1 MADKTYDAIVVGGGH
16 QGTII
21 ACYLQNAGLQTV
33 VYERQHELGGGACG
47 EALPLPGFLQNP
59 CAHWTRFYGH
69 PAYSDFKLREK
80 GLVYVYP
87 EHSEG
92 MIYDDGTSFMGLTA
106 WRVTD
111 KDTGKAEFDEKN
123 AQHTIDQISR
133 FSKRD
138 ADTAYDLLEKYRTKW
153 RSAFHEWRYNP
164 PTPWEVPDAFERLMD
179 DPDAPIP
186 REYQFYTSQQVAYD
200 LFESDYLRTLFM
212 RSCMT
217 SSGVFPNDGIGV
229 YKILHTLGLILSW
242 EPASIAIG
250 GTHAITHALQRAFS
264 AMGGEFVVETPVK
277 RAIIE
282 NGTAVGV
289 ELFDGRQIEAR
300 KVVVSDLNTTQTVH
314 DLIGAEHVPEKIAH
328 RAKNVLKDRAQLFW
342 GNFALHE
349 LPQYTAAEDN
359 PEVGMCPRLNW
370 GPKDADYFATRHQA
384 ELFVK
389 GIPDK
394 LVAIVAPD
402 SIWDRTRA
410 PEGKHTI
417 LIEQFTAP
425 YRFFS
430 DSEWL
435 RMKKEIV
442 KVMLEQWSWYA
453 PNMTEDNVIGTFI
466 TTPMD
471 TKMRNL
477 NMPQGGWTAEDM
489 IASQMGRMRPFPELA
504 HYRLPVKNLYLA
516 SAAAHSG
523 PGIGRGSGYNCFKVI
538 AEDYGLPKIWEEKGR
553 AY

>member
-1 MADKTYDAIVVGGGH
+1 MPDKTYDAIVVGGGH

-21 ACYLQNAGLQTV
+21 ACYLQHAGLQTV

-69 PAYSDFKLREK
+69 PAYQDFKLREK
-80 GLVYVYP
+80 GLSYVYP

-92 MIYDDGTSFMGLTA
+92 MIYDDGVSFMGYTA
-106 WRVTD
+106 WNVVD
-111 KDTGKAEFDEKN
+111 VDTGRAEFNEKN
-123 AQHTIDQISR
+123 AQKTIDQIET
-133 FSKRD
+133 FSKKD
-138 ADTAYDLLEKYRTKW
+138 ADSAYKLLENYKNKW

-164 PTPWEVPDAFERLMD
+164 PTPWGTPDAFERLFD
-179 DPDAPIP
+179 DPDSPIP
-186 REYQFYTSQQVAYD
+186 REYQFYTSQQVAFD

-217 SSGVFPNDGIGV
+217 SSGVFPNDAIGV

-242 EPASIAIG
+242 EPASIAVG

-264 AMGGEFVVETPVK
+264 SMGGEFVVETPVQQ
-277 RAIIE
+277 AIIE
-282 NGTAVGV
+282 NGKAIGV
-289 ELFDGRQIEAR
+289 RLQDGREIAAR
-300 KVVVSDLNTTQTVH
+300 KLVVSDLNTTQTVLQ
-314 DLIGAEHVPEKIAH
+314 LIGSDHVPEKIAH
-328 RAKNVLKDRAQLFW
+328 RAKNMLRDRAQLFW

-349 LPQYTAAEDN
+349 LPEYTAAKTN
-359 PEVGMCPRLNW
+359 PEIGMCPRLNW
-370 GPKDADYFATRHQA
+370 GPKDPDYFATRHQA
-384 ELFVK
+384 ELFIK

-402 SIWDRTRA
+402 SIWDWTRS
-410 PEGKHTI
+410 PEGKHSI
-417 LIEQFTAP
+417 LVEQFTAP

-430 DSEWL
+430 DSDWL
-435 RMKKEIV
+435 RMKKDIE
-442 KVMLEQWSWYA
+442 KVVLEQWSWYA
-453 PNMTEDNVIGTFI
+453 PNMTKDNVIAAHI

-471 TKMRNL
+471 VKMRNL
-477 NMPQGGWTAEDM
+477 NMPQGGWTGEDM

-504 HYRLPVKNLYLA
+504 FYRLPIQNLYLA
-516 SAAAHSG
+516 SASAHSG
-523 PGIGRGSGYNCFKVI
+523 PGIGRGSAYNCFKVI
-538 AEDYGLPKIWEEKGR
+538 AEDFGLPKIWEKNGR

>member
-1 MADKTYDAIVVGGGH
+1 MADRTYDAIVVGGGH

-69 PAYSDFKLREK
+69 PAYSDFKLRER
-80 GLVYVYP
+80 GLTYVYP

-123 AQHTIDQISR
+123 AQFTIDQIAR

-138 ADTAYDLLEKYRTKW
+138 SEVAYDLLEKYRTKW

-264 AMGGEFVVETPVK
+264 SMGGEFVVETPVK
-277 RAIIE
+277 KAIIE
-282 NGTAVGV
+282 NGKAVGV
-289 ELFDGRQIEAR
+289 ELFDGRQIAAR

-314 DLIGAEHVPEKIAH
+314 SLIGAEHVPEKIAH

-349 LPQYTAAEDN
+349 LPQYTAAKDF
-359 PEVGMCPRLNW
+359 PEIGMCPRLNW

-435 RMKKEIV
+435 RMKKDIV

-504 HYRLPVKNLYLA
+504 HYRLPVENLYLA

-553 AY
+553 SY

>member
-1 MADKTYDAIVVGGGH
+1 MPDKIYDAIVVGGGH

-21 ACYLQNAGLQTV
+21 ACYLQHAGMKTV

-47 EALPLPGFLQNP
+47 EELPLPGFLQNP

-69 PAYSDFKLREK
+69 PAYEDFKLRNL
-80 GLVYVYP
+80 GLSYVFP
-87 EHSEG
+87 DHSEG
-92 MIYDDGTSFMGLTA
+92 MIYDDGTAFMGYTA
-106 WRVTD
+106 WKVVD
-111 KDTGKAEFDEKN
+111 ENTGRAEFNEIN
-123 AQHTIDQISR
+123 AQKTIDQIAR

-138 ADTAYDLLEKYRTKW
+138 ADTAYDLLEKYKKKW
-153 RSAFHEWRYNP
+153 RAAFHEWRYNP
-164 PTPWEVPDAFERLMD
+164 PTPWGVNDAFERLIGD
-179 DPDAPIP
+179 KEAPIP
-186 REYQFYTSQQVAYD
+186 PEYQFYTSQQIAFD

-217 SSGVFPNDGIGV
+217 SSGVFPNDGIGI
-229 YKILHTLGLILSW
+229 YKTLHTLGLILSW

-264 AMGGEFVVETPVK
+264 SMGGEFVVETGVE

-282 NGTAVGV
+282 NGRATGV
-289 ELFDGRQIEAR
+289 LLKDGREIGAR
-300 KVVVSDLNTTQTVH
+300 HLVVSDMNTTQTILQ
-314 DLIGAEHVPEKIAH
+314 LIGEEHVPSKIAH
-328 RAKNVLKDRAQLFW
+328 RAKNILRDRAQLFW

-349 LPQYTAAEDN
+349 LPEYTAAKDN
-359 PEVGMCPRLNW
+359 PEIGLCPRLNW
-370 GPKDADYFATRHQA
+370 GPKDPDYFATRHQA

-402 SIWDRTRA
+402 SIWDKTRS

-430 DSEWL
+430 DREWL
-435 RMKKEIV
+435 KMKSDVVEI
-442 KVMLEQWSWYA
+442 MREQWSWYA
-453 PNMTEDNVIGTFI
+453 PNMTKDNVIATHI

-471 TKMRNL
+471 VQMRNI
-477 NMPQGGWTAEDM
+477 NMPQGGWTGEDM

-504 HYRLPVKNLYLA
+504 FYRLPVKNIYLA

-523 PGIGRGSGYNCFKVI
+523 PGIGRGSAYNCFKVI
-538 AEDYGLPKIWEEKGR
+538 AEDFGLPKIWEQKGR

>member
-1 MADKTYDAIVVGGGH
+1 MADRTYDAIVVGGGH

-21 ACYLQNAGLQTV
+21 ACYLQHAGMSTV
-33 VYERQHELGGGACG
+33 VFERQHELGGGACG

-69 PAYSDFKLREK
+69 PAYQDFELREK
-80 GLVYVYP
+80 GLAYVYP

-92 MIYDDGTSFMGLTA
+92 MIYDDGSAFMGLTA
-106 WRVTD
+106 WRVVD
-111 KDTGKAEFDEKN
+111 PVTGRSEFDEKN
-123 AQHTIDQISR
+123 AQYTIDQIAR

-138 ADTAYDLLEKYRTKW
+138 ADAAYDLLEKYRTKW
-153 RSAFHEWRYNP
+153 RAAFHEWRYNP
-164 PTPWEVPDAFERLMD
+164 PTPWGVPDAFERLFD

-217 SSGVFPNDGIGV
+217 SSGVFPNDCIGV
-229 YKILHTLGLILSW
+229 YKTLHTLGLILSW

-264 AMGGEFVVETPVK
+264 SMGGEFVVETPVK

-289 ELFDGRQIEAR
+289 ELYDGRQIAAR
-300 KVVVSDLNTTQTVH
+300 KVVVSDLNTGQTILN
-314 DLIGAEHVPEKIAH
+314 LIGEEHVPAKIAH

-349 LPQYTAAEDN
+349 LPQYTAAADV
-359 PEVGMCPRLNW
+359 PDIGMCPRLNW
-370 GPKDADYFATRHQA
+370 GPKDPDYFATRHQA

-402 SIWDRTRA
+402 SIWDKTRA
-410 PEGKHTI
+410 AQGKHTI

-430 DSEWL
+430 DREWL
-435 RMKKEIV
+435 RMKADIVEI
-442 KVMLEQWSWYA
+442 MREQWSWYA
-453 PNMTEDNVIGTFI
+453 PNMTKDNVIATHI

-471 TKMRNL
+471 VQMRNI
-477 NMPQGGWTAEDM
+477 NMPQGGWTGEDM

-504 HYRLPVKNLYLA
+504 HYRMPIKSLYLA

-523 PGIGRGSGYNCFKVI
+523 PGIGRGSAYNCFKVI
-538 AEDYGLPKIWEEKGR
+538 AEDYGLPKIWEQKGR